1 MEEFHQITLTE
12 WTTWKEEIKQKLTEA
27 AGNFVYI
34 GYRLKQI
41 RDSGMFDGAADIF
54 EFAQREYG
62 MSKSGVSRFIAI
74 NEKYSDPQNPLE
86 LKREYKG
93 LSSSQ
98 LSEML
103 TLPDNECEMISS
115 NTTIKDIRELK
126 AFNREEKAQKEE
138 LEEAEEEPRE
148 ELTEQNIVEAPV
160 TQTAKATPMDSCI
173 RGFFSD
179 ANLKDSLNTICSGE
193 VFDAKELCEKIN
205 PSGSRTFKK
214 GICFISFL
222 DWMTGV
228 KVKLMT
234 EPTPRSY
241 TWEQFFSMTR
251 KIFEDDFEA
260 AELAGNVAD
269 TWSAAFGKDN
279 LQEPKA
285 EKTEHKEIGVVK
297 VIPDTSVAT
306 SQQTFEGMNQ
316 PIEIVK
322 AEIVN
327 NEENNE
333 TEEDGDD
340 TDADGELTDIATD
353 TTDSGDDSCSVDD
366 NDISGDSQPVT
377 TDPGTDRH
385 DQEEE
390 TSRVEAEEE
399 YSEDLFVRR
408 GEMLDRL
415 RKLQRQL
422 NLGCYHEAL
431 KTHKHLGWDIEF
443 FVNNG

>member
-41 RDSGMFDGAADIF
+41 RDSGMYDGAADIF

-126 AFNREEKAQKEE
+126 AFNREEKAQEGTH
-138 LEEAEEEPRE
+138 EEEGDV
-148 ELTEQNIVEAPV
+148 VEAPAFQV
-160 TQTAKATPMDSCI
+160 KKTTPMDSCI
-173 RGFFSD
+173 REFWADES
-179 ANLKDSLNTICSGE
+179 LKETLNTICSGE
-193 VFDAKELCEKIN
+193 VFDSKELCEKIN

-228 KVKLMT
+228 KIKLMT
-234 EPTPRSY
+234 EPMPRTY
-241 TWEQFFSMTR
+241 TWEQFFNMVI

-260 AELAGNVAD
+260 AELVGNVAD
-269 TWSAAFGKDN
+269 TWTAAFGKEK
-279 LQEPKA
+279 LQEPKDEPRA
-285 EKTEHKEIGVVK
+285 EHKELGAVK
-297 VIPDTSVAT
+297 VIPDETVAT
-306 SQQTFEGMNQ
+306 SQQTFEAMNQ
-316 PIEIVK
+316 PVEIVK
-322 AEIVN
+322 AENTKID
-327 NEENNE
+327 NENTENG
-333 TEEDGDD
+333 EEK
-340 TDADGELTDIATD
+340 DGEFADIVTDI
-353 TTDSGDDSCSVDD
+353 TTSGDGGCSDDD
-366 NDISGDSQPVT
+366 NDISGNSQPVIN
-377 TDPGTDRH
+377 DPVESGGGQ
-385 DQEEE
+385 DQEGQTEKIE
-390 TSRVEAEEE
+390 VDKAH
-399 YSEDLFVRR
+399 SEDSFTRR
-408 GEMLDRL
+408 GEMLERL
-415 RKLQRQL
+415 KELERAI
-422 NLGCYHEAL
+422 NLRCFSEAL
-431 KTHKHLGWDIEF
+431 EIHKHLGWDIEYF
-443 FVNNG
+443 INTGM